1 MEPLTRFRSP
11 RSRDQPFSL
20 YPRNIYPNFA
30 RISVFFCFV
39 FLLSKNEDYEEEHK
53 DRFFILSSVRRN
65 FSLFSINYCE
75 DDDEKNRCV
84 SIYDFLYFT
93 VNFFFD
99 EDYRNE
105 RRIDLF
111 LIGKN
116 IPLLIM
122 RRRIDLCFNV
132 DILRL
137 SFCKFSIR
145 IFLFSKDYEE
155 RLWRRIDLCLNFHC
169 KFHKNILFFLL
180 LFLRRLRE
188 WWEESIFFPSMG
200 ILSGKDYEDQEE
212 NRSFQLRY
220 FASFTVNF
228 FYRKIFFLLK
238 IIRTIK
244 NWSLLQFRYSVSF
257 ASFTFKFRENFFFRR
272 KWREDRFSL
281 IDETIPF

>member
-30 RISVFFCFV
+30 RISVFLCFV
-39 FLLSKNEDYEEEHK
+39 FLLSKNEDYEEEQK

-116 IPLLIM
+116 IPLLAKIM
-122 RRRIDLCFNV
+122 RRRIDLCFNI

-137 SFCKFSIR
+137 SFCKFSVR

-155 RLWRRIDLCLNFHC
+155 RLWRRIDLCLNLHC
-169 KFHKNILFFLL
+169 KFHKNILFF
-180 LFLRRLRE
+180 
-188 WWEESIFFPSMG
+188 FFFFYE
-200 ILSGKDYEDQEE
+200 DYEDDEK
-212 NRSFQLRY
+212 NRSF
-220 FASFTVNF
+220 S
-228 FYRKIFFLLK
+228 
-238 IIRTIK
+238 
-244 NWSLLQFRYSVSF
+244 
-257 ASFTFKFRENFFFRR
+257 RR
-272 KWREDRFSL
+272 
-281 IDETIPF
+281 

>member
-137 SFCKFSIR
+137 SFCKFSVR

-155 RLWRRIDLCLNFHC
+155 RLWRRIDLCLNLHC
-169 KFHKNILFFLL
+169 KFHKNILFSSSFFTKITRMMRRID
-180 LFLRRLRE
+180 LFPVDGNSFWQRLRGSGR
-188 WWEESIFFPSMG
+188 ESIFS
-200 ILSGKDYEDQEE
+200 
-212 NRSFQLRY
+212 
-220 FASFTVNF
+220 A
-228 FYRKIFFLLK
+228 
-238 IIRTIK
+238 
-244 NWSLLQFRYSVSF
+244 
-257 ASFTFKFRENFFFRR
+257 
-272 KWREDRFSL
+272 
-281 IDETIPF
+281 